1 MRRDRQA
8 FQLQGGRRRIELK
21 NVGHQQHK
29 GLNNQAENSREQAR
43 VREKVM
49 RRFNSARQSRQFT
62 SVEGQVENLF
72 MGCRYHRNATQKHE
86 ACAQVAATRE
96 RASCT
101 RWTAEADS
109 RVSNMPQGVRLPNT

>member
-1 MRRDRQA
+1 MTVKLFSYKAANDE
-8 FQLQGGRRRIELK
+8 IELK
-21 NVGHQQHK
+21 NVEHQQHK
-29 GLNNQAENSREQAR
+29 RLNNQAENSREQTR

-49 RRFNSARQSRQFT
+49 RRFNSARRRRQFT

-72 MGCRYHRNATQKHE
+72 MDCRYHRNATQKHE